1 MKFMPFNYI
10 MSVTNLVWS
19 KYARVSRLSD
29 AVELRFQ
36 INETTT
42 FQFVRRK
49 ITEKNWLKLRRV
61 LLSNL
66 RHIIVIANVIIA
78 IFIFAM

>member
-1 MKFMPFNYI
+1 MLFNYI

-19 KYARVSRLSD
+19 ICSCVSSRLSD
-29 AVELRFQ
+29 AVDLRFE
-36 INETTT
+36 INETT
-42 FQFVRRK
+42 FQFVKRK
-49 ITEKNWLKLRRV
+49 IAEKNLLKLRRV